1 MKTIGLLGGMSWKSS
16 LEYYRII
23 NETIQNKLGGWHSA
37 KIVMYSVDFDE
48 IDLEHQTKEWSNS
61 DKILVDAAKTLEKG
75 GADFIII
82 CANTAHVLADEIQKN
97 VKIPILHIA
106 DATANKIKAR
116 KIKKVGLLGTKL
128 TMNEDFY
135 KGRLEKKHGLKVIV
149 PTEKEKELV
158 HAGINDLIQGKTNPN
173 IRKSLKVA
181 TLGCSEMLRI
191 SDIKKQFIKII
202 NNLVKNGAE
211 AVILGCTEIP
221 LIVSQKD
228 VKVLLFDTGRI
239 HAESA
244 AEYSI

>member
-16 LEYYRII
+16 LEYYRVI

-37 KIVMYSVDFDE
+37 KILMYSVDFDE
-48 IDLEHQTKEWSNS
+48 IDLEHHTKDWINS
-61 DKILVDAAKTLEKG
+61 DKILIDAAKTLEKG

-82 CANTAHVLADEIQKN
+82 CANTAHILAGEIQKN

-106 DATANKIKAR
+106 DATADKIKAE
-116 KIKKVGLLGTKL
+116 KIKKVGLLGTKF

-149 PTEKEKELV
+149 PTEKEKEIV
-158 HAGINDLIQGKTNPN
+158 HTGINNVIQGKTNP
-173 IRKSLKVA
+173 KMK
-181 TLGCSEMLRI
+181 E
-191 SDIKKQFIKII
+191 QFIEII
-202 NNLVKNGAE
+202 NNLVKNHAE

-228 VKVLLFDTGRI
+228 VKVRLFDTAKI

-244 AEYSI
+244 AEYSIKRGSCAI